1 MFQPPTD
8 LELHRTKDGSFTLHS
23 AALDE
28 PYHSLHGA
36 LQESRHV
43 FLQAGF
49 HALRKPVLD
58 LLEVGLGTGLNALLT
73 WIEADARN
81 IQVRYTALEPYPLPE
96 ETLAALGYADLVG
109 APERTQ
115 GLLRMMTAPT
125 AEWAKASDHFTL
137 RRLDVSALEFDGS
150 EAYDLIYFDAFGPAT
165 QPELWTLP
173 VFERMH
179 RALRPGGILVTYCA
193 KGDVRRAMQ
202 AAGFQVERLP
212 GPPGKRE
219 MMRARR
225 PLNA

>member
-1 MFQPPTD
+1 MFTPPSD
-8 LELHRTKDGSFTLHS
+8 LRLHRTQDGSFTLHS

-43 FLQAGF
+43 FLQQGF
-49 HALRKPVLD
+49 HALEQPSVD
-58 LLEVGLGTGLNALLT
+58 LLEIGLGTGLNVLLT
-73 WIEADARN
+73 WIEADAGRVE
-81 IQVRYTALEPYPLPE
+81 VRYTALEPYPLPQG
-96 ETLAALGYADLVG
+96 TLAELAHARSVG
-109 APERTQ
+109 APERAD
-115 GLLRMMTAPT
+115 GLLRMMTAPVG
-125 AEWAKASDHFTL
+125 EWTGGSDHFTL
-137 RRLDVSALEFDGS
+137 RRLDRSATELEGNGS
-150 EAYDLIYFDAFGPAT
+150 YDLIYFDAFGPAT

-173 VFERMH
+173 VFERMY

-202 AAGFQVERLP
+202 AAGLHVERLP

-225 PLNA
+225 PIAT